1 MESAASG
8 LSHDSPS
15 AASTAATSSWLLPRL
30 PSYGLQTS
38 STSLTRSALLFGSAD
53 YVSNALG
60 RRAATVETLVGK
72 LVQLPLPVQ
81 SQFLLLR
88 APLQTRMAH
97 LMRTVPREALAAH
110 MRRTDA
116 AAWRAAAVVLDLP
129 PGVGEYG
136 SDMGAWT
143 RRAACWAG
151 R

>member
-1 MESAASG
+1 M
-8 LSHDSPS
+8 
-15 AASTAATSSWLLPRL
+15 
-30 PSYGLQTS
+30 
-38 STSLTRSALLFGSAD
+38 
-53 YVSNALG
+53 
-60 RRAATVETLVGK
+60 GK